1 MQVMLCCTSCQ
12 CTGGQ
17 IRPRPTKALQMMASP
32 LERGESWEDCTLWA
46 LLRPVMGCESSRPES
61 DALGSTLWWC
71 LCHSSDLQDAVQLW
85 TTRWSMSS

>member
-1 MQVMLCCTSCQ
+1 MHSCCAVSCQ
-12 CTGGQ
+12 CTGGRQ
-17 IRPRPTKALQMMASP
+17 AKADKSVQMMASP
-32 LERGESWEDCTLWA
+32 LERGESCEDCMLWA